1 MPSLN
6 PAHSTADPRL
16 LTLLRRLPL
25 LGVPVLPADYD
36 RCERVLP
43 PGRGLDAATFE
54 HTLVALLAK
63 DETQRR
69 TLRREVR
76 RLFPCV
82 PAARVRTGTDGETGS
97 AVDGAAQ
104 VGADTQ
110 EEAVDAAGASSFP
123 PAADPAADLGPRLL
137 IGRPER
143 HNPRAPAL
151 ALVAVLVLLL
161 MPANVGQPPP
171 VAPPQVLSEPFPE
184 LPVTAP
190 GALPEH
196 PLARFNTWVPT
207 ITRTPITPPLPWPA
221 LLLALTG
228 LLGLG
233 WLWRRARTLRDP
245 PGDPRRHRYRPGG
258 ETVLCWPSGA
268 HRLPDL
274 LERDQRRALIWG
286 VRQFTTQ
293 RPTHRLDTGATVAA
307 SARLGRPEVR
317 FEPARR
323 LREVWLWR
331 DTRLADPEPGALI
344 AELDRDLTRAG
355 LRVRHGAFSAV
366 PDPVWL
372 DLDPSGRRGA
382 RPTPASPL
390 DLGGEARGALVA
402 ILTDGRG
409 LAAALRAGGERAAR
423 LHRCLR
429 ALGTWPRCCLV
440 DCAGDT
446 LDLPRLLQ
454 GLGLPKGQDLTCIA
468 PGDLP
473 AWLAERPATGGLQA
487 IPVAAPSADALL
499 WAACCALPGLPIT
512 AAQERALFRQFGLP
526 AVWRLPEAAAGQ
538 GRAGADGRRFTPA
551 ERRALLCELAQ
562 QVRCDGL
569 DRRCGHQATGGRG
582 FSRSRSRRRGLGPA
596 EASTSSPAEAS
607 ASGAEGLDGGRA
619 PPGPRRRLDLA
630 LDFWQRELAK
640 LGLERGDPRYA
651 PAIESTQE
659 PSLEPDWPDAW
670 HDSPASHRL
679 GIEHWLLELW
689 RDPDPAGSA
698 GPHPV
703 ATAAKELYE
712 RWRFYENPVDGLTKW
727 QAAPLT
733 KELAA
738 LRERLT
744 ELSAADLGDPA
755 DGRIHLPWDSAR
767 IGELPG
773 EPRGTTLSRLFRM
786 GFGGAAPASG
796 RHPRLGF
803 EVRLALGLLAGAAVG
818 ALLEPARP
826 APGIIAE
833 HFPYTLDAKAESVF
847 RAQTHLT
854 NDGAR
859 LSAASRKLAAVA
871 PIRAGER
878 LDLHWSWSGVE
889 AGTPGR
895 DAPAPEN
902 LTPIGS
908 PDPDRRTMLLHA
920 GTLAE
925 PIRACAEDWPGLS
938 VAVIAAD
945 PWRYPAD
952 PDNNR
957 AARQLA
963 IQLLDSGAV
972 DLAII
977 GPDWAAAARE
987 LAGQWSFVPDS
998 QWLFFRERGRPAD
1011 AGGTPAP
1018 LGRHRAQIQADYARL
1033 AAHLRERVHGVL
1045 DAQDPAEQPPPEV
1058 AGIRVLAGTPRL
1070 WGGPER
1076 ETVRLADGT
1085 PMEFVTVCPGTFTM
1099 GADDLL
1105 RRRLPVI
1112 VAETLGVAPDSLT
1125 PETRLDAQT
1134 LGEETNARLRTALQE
1149 RLGTSASDETW
1160 NAITHLRSADDAFK
1174 WLDQADERPAH
1185 PVLMNAFQIARTET
1199 TQAQRKALLPGD
1211 APAPGSDRGRPAAN
1225 DDWDQARVACGAL
1238 RDGDLPTEAQWEY
1251 AARAGSGTAWSWGDE
1266 AGAAD
1271 AYAWSGGNSGSEVL
1285 PVGAKQPN
1293 PLGLVDMHG
1302 NLWEWNRDCYS
1313 DTAYRDRVGRL
1324 VADPLEDDGGECRLR
1339 VVRGGSFDLGPGYL
1353 RSAYRRRDV
1362 PRYRLVNLGFR
1373 CVRSGPRSLEHSSP

>member
-1 MPSLN
+1 MPNLT
-6 PAHSTADPRL
+6 PPFSTADPRL

-25 LGVPVLPADYD
+25 LGVPVLSADYD

-82 PAARVRTGTDGETGS
+82 PAARVRTGTDGETDR
-97 AVDGAAQ
+97 AEH
-104 VGADTQ
+104 VGADTGDD
-110 EEAVDAAGASSFP
+110 ADAAGAPSLAP
-123 PAADPAADLGPRLL
+123 TPDPDAGPAPRLL
-137 IGRPER
+137 IGRTER
-143 HNPRAPAL
+143 RDRLAL
-151 ALVAVLVLLL
+151 AVALVAVLVFLLI
-161 MPANVGQPPP
+161 PADVRQPPP
-171 VAPPQVLSEPFPE
+171 VAAPPPLTTAPPAAEPPA
-184 LPVTAP
+184 TAP

-196 PLARFNTWVPT
+196 PLPRFNTWVPL
-207 ITRTPITPPLPWPA
+207 ITRTPVTPPLPWPA
-221 LLLALTG
+221 SMLALTG
-228 LLGLG
+228 LLGLV

-258 ETVLCWPSGA
+258 EAVLCWPSGA

-293 RPTHRLDTGATVAA
+293 RPTHRLDTSATVAA
-307 SARLGRPEVR
+307 SARVGRPEVR

-344 AELDRDLTRAG
+344 EELDRDLTRAG
-355 LRVRHGAFSAV
+355 LRVRHAAFSAV
-366 PDPVWL
+366 PDPIWL
-372 DLDPSGRRGA
+372 DLDPTGRRRA
-382 RPTPASPL
+382 HPTPASPL
-390 DLGGEARGALVA
+390 DLGGEAREALVA

-409 LAAALRAGGERAAR
+409 LAAALRAGGARAAC

-440 DCAGDT
+440 DFAGDT
-446 LDLPRLLQ
+446 LDLPGLLR
-454 GLGLPKGQDLTCIA
+454 GLDLPKGQDLACIA

-473 AWLAERPATGGLQA
+473 AWLAERPASGAAATRPA
-487 IPVAAPSADALL
+487 AAPSADALL

-512 AAQERALFRQFGLP
+512 AAQERALFKQLGLP
-526 AVWRLPEAAAGQ
+526 AAWRLPEAAPGQ

-562 QVRCDGL
+562 QVGCDGL
-569 DRRCGHQATGGRG
+569 DRRWGHQETGGRG

-596 EASTSSPAEAS
+596 EAS

-619 PPGPRRRLDLA
+619 PAGPRRRLDLA
-630 LDFWQRELAK
+630 LDFWQQELAK

-651 PAIESTQE
+651 PAIESTLE
-659 PSLEPDWPDAW
+659 PSPEPSPEPDWPDSW

-679 GIEHWLLELW
+679 RIEHWLLELW
-689 RDPDPAGSA
+689 RDPDPAVAA

-703 ATAAKELYE
+703 ASAARQLYE
-712 RWRFYENPVDGLTKW
+712 RWRFYENPVDGLTKRH
-727 QAAPLT
+727 AAPLT

-738 LRERLT
+738 LRERLA
-744 ELSAADLGDPA
+744 ELCAADLGDPA

-767 IGELPG
+767 IRELPG
-773 EPRGTTLSRLFRM
+773 EPRGTTLSRLFQM
-786 GFGGAAPASG
+786 GFGGAERPAS
-796 RHPRLGF
+796 RRPRLGF
-803 EVRLALGLLAGAAVG
+803 EVRLALGLLAGALVG

-826 APGIIAE
+826 APGMIAE
-833 HFPYTLDAKAESVF
+833 HFPYTLDAKAESAF
-847 RAQTHLT
+847 RAQTHLK

-859 LSAASRKLAAVA
+859 LSAASRKLTAVA

-908 PDPDRRTMLLHA
+908 PDPERRTVLLHT

-925 PIRACAEDWPGLS
+925 PIRACATDWPGLS

-987 LAGQWSFVPDS
+987 LAGQWSFVTDS
-998 QWLFFRERGRPAD
+998 QWLFFQERGRPAD

-1018 LGRHRAQIQADYARL
+1018 LGRHRALIQADYARL

-1045 DAQDPAEQPPPEV
+1045 DAQDPAEQLPPEV
-1058 AGIRVLAGTPRL
+1058 AGISVLAGTPRL

-1076 ETVRLADGT
+1076 ETVRLADDT

-1099 GADDLL
+1099 GADDLVQ
-1105 RRRLPVI
+1105 RRLPVI
-1112 VAETLGVAPDSLT
+1112 VAETLGVAPDRLT
-1125 PETRLDAQT
+1125 PQTRLDAQT
-1134 LGEETNARLRTALQE
+1134 LGEQANTRLRTALQE
-1149 RLGTSASDETW
+1149 GLGVSLIDDDWKGVTD
-1160 NAITHLRSADDAFK
+1160 LRSAGDAFAS

-1199 TQAQRKALLPGD
+1199 TQAQRKALIPA
-1211 APAPGSDRGRPAAN
+1211 APAPGTDGRLPAAN
-1225 DDWDQARVACGAL
+1225 DDWDQARAACGAL

-1251 AARAGSGTAWSWGDE
+1251 AARAASRTAWSWGDE
-1266 AGAAD
+1266 ASD
-1271 AYAWSGGNSGSEVL
+1271 AGDYAWSYDNGGVKAH
-1285 PVGAKQPN
+1285 PVGGKQPN
-1293 PLGLVDMHG
+1293 PLGLADMHG
-1302 NLWEWNRDCYS
+1302 NLWERNRDCYS
-1313 DTAYRDRVGRL
+1313 ETAYRDRASRL
-1324 VADPLEDDGGECRLR
+1324 AADPLEDGGKCGGRGF
-1339 VVRGGSFDLGPGYL
+1339 RGGSFGYEPRYL
-1353 RSAYRRRDV
+1353 RSALRHDRMVGLKYI
-1362 PRYRLVNLGFR
+1362 GFR
-1373 CVRSGPRSLEHSSP
+1373 CVRSGPPSLEHSSP